1 MPADEPEGGALRAA
15 LAGALLRESRE
26 DAPAFLATLAGLLGD
41 AFGPAA
47 RRVEGGL
54 FRKRLEAVEL
64 ADGDDLYRIETGP
77 DGLLRATETHTVRGI
92 RLKTE
97 PLPLPDLLER
107 LTAALDA
114 RAEASEAARRAL
126 DRFLALD

>member
-1 MPADEPEGGALRAA
+1 MSEDIEGGALRAS

-26 DAPAFLATLAGLLGD
+26 DAPAFLATLADLLGA
-41 AFGPAA
+41 AFGPGA
-47 RRVEGGL
+47 RPIETGL
-54 FRKRLEAVEL
+54 FRKTLAALEL
-64 ADGDDLYRIETGP
+64 TDGDHLYRIETGP

-92 RLKTE
+92 RLRTE
-97 PLPLPDLLER
+97 SLALSELLEK

-126 DRFLALD
+126 DRFLAIE